1 MPEPPPDPEGPPNQ
15 AAPGSG
21 SKGRVLVVDDNALFA
36 KATAAMVANAG
47 VHADT
52 VNDGFAALA
61 ALGRSRYDLVLLDLE
76 MPGLDG
82 RRTALEIRRRYGR
95 RPPIVLISAHS
106 GRALTALSAGTG
118 VDDLLSKPFE
128 QGELDT
134 ILTRWLRPPTPD
146 DRSWST

>member
-1 MPEPPPDPEGPPNQ
+1 
-15 AAPGSG
+15 
-21 SKGRVLVVDDNALFA
+21 VLVVDDNALFA

-47 VHADT
+47 VHADA
-52 VNDGFAALA
+52 VNDGFAALVTLA
-61 ALGRSRYDLVLLDLE
+61 NARYDLILLDLE

-118 VDDLLSKPFE
+118 VDDLLSKPFD

-134 ILTRWLRPPTPD
+134 ILARWLRPPPPD
-146 DRSWST
+146 DKGPLSQGTSAEVARRTLRANTTLKTRPPR